1 MKRSEKIIIG
11 ILTIG
16 LLAALAVGGTMAYM
30 TDWEEKENTFTVGTL
45 DVSLEEKNWDIS
57 DGGED
62 VVPGDT
68 FDKDP
73 VVKGVKNDSYVRVRV
88 YLKDS
93 SGSVITNDERIAL
106 IKSMIRFDSTYD
118 AGKQIAGTVI
128 VAGNSY
134 SNADISSLPMINPAF
149 TEAATGAKG
158 EYCFNYNTVLEEGD
172 SVALFTNVVVPTDWS
187 QVQLD
192 KVGAIKIDVVVG
204 AIQAKNFANPK
215 EAFNALD
222 NEISAG
228 TIVHNYDSTN

>member
-1 MKRSEKIIIG
+1 
-11 ILTIG
+11 
-16 LLAALAVGGTMAYM
+16 MAYM

-45 DVSLEEKNWDIS
+45 DVSLEEKNWDVG
-57 DGGED
+57 DGEE

-68 FDKDP
+68 LEKDP

-93 SGSVITNDERIAL
+93 SGAVITNDERIAL

-118 AGKQIAGTVI
+118 AGKQKAGTVI

-134 SNADISSLPMINPAF
+134 SNADISSLPMVNPAF
-149 TEAATGAKG
+149 TEVATGAKG
-158 EYCFNYNTVLEEGD
+158 EYCFNYNSVLEEGD
-172 SVALFTNVVVPTDWS
+172 SVALFTNVVVPADWS

-192 KVGAIKIDVVVG
+192 KVGAFKIDVVVE
-204 AIQAKNFANPK
+204 AIQAKNFANAA
-215 EAFNALD
+215 EAFSALD